1 MDVIYLY
8 RGLRFVWNS
17 EKARTNSEKHGVTF
31 EEACEVFFDP
41 TYDLADATADDEER
55 HAAIGITT
63 RRRLLVVVHLLIQ
76 GNLIRIISAR
86 NATLKERR
94 QHEDSGRTHS

>member
-1 MDVIYLY
+1 MDVIYLH

-17 EKARTNSEKHGVTF
+17 EKARSNREKHEVTF

-41 TYDLADATADDEER
+41 VYMLADAMAADEER

-63 RRRLLVVVHLLIQ
+63 KRRLLVVVHMLIQ
-76 GNLIRIISAR
+76 GNLVRIISAR
-86 NATLKERR
+86 GATLKERR
-94 QHEDSGRTHS
+94 EYEDNGRAHS